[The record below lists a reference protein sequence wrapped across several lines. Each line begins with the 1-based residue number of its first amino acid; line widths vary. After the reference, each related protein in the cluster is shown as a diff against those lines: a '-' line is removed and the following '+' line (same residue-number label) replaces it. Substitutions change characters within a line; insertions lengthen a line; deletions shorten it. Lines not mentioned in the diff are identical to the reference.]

1 MSQPTRAAVA
11 TSSGARRMVSRA
23 LRRRLARHSAQL
35 QGEGVYGMVKVSPG
49 IARPVAEASVTRQGE
64 LG

>member
-1 MSQPTRAAVA
+1 
-11 TSSGARRMVSRA
+11 MVSRA